1 MKMTFTFS
9 KLQHQLIALVFL
21 MSSNVVLAQA
31 NCIRVDQVAK
41 WEVLDGNKTVIY
53 DSQGGTIAFVVFESY
68 AFLKKSGETFRFFS
82 STICRGDR
90 VQTTTGM
97 TTVTNIEPIR
107 K

>member
-1 MKMTFTFS
+1 MKLKTTI
-9 KLQHQLIALVFL
+9 IALSVL
-21 MSSNVVLAQA
+21 MSSTAVLAQA

-68 AFLKKSGETFRFFS
+68 AYLKKSGETFRFFS

-90 VQTTTGM
+90 VQTTMGM

>member
-1 MKMTFTFS
+1 MKLKAIF
-9 KLQHQLIALVFL
+9 IALSVL

-41 WEVLDGNKTVIY
+41 WEVLDSTKTVIY
-53 DSQGGTIAFVVFESY
+53 DSQGSTIAFVIFY
-68 AFLKKSGETFRFFS
+68 ADAYLKKSGETFRFFS

-90 VQTTTGM
+90 VQTTAGM
-97 TTVTNIEPIR
+97 TKVADIEPIR

>member
-1 MKMTFTFS
+1 MRMTFTFY
-9 KLQHQLIALVFL
+9 KIKKQLIALFIL
-21 MSSNVVLAQA
+21 MSSTVVWAQA

-90 VQTTTGM
+90 VQTSAGM

>member
-1 MKMTFTFS
+1 MKLKT
-9 KLQHQLIALVFL
+9 KLMALSVL

-41 WEVLDGNKTVIY
+41 WEVLDSTKTIIY
-53 DSQGGTIAFVVFESY
+53 DSQGNTMAFVIFDLYSY
-68 AFLKKSGETFRFFS
+68 LKKSGETFRFFS

-90 VQTTTGM
+90 VQTSSGM
-97 TTVTNIEPIR
+97 TTVSNIEPIR